1 MSLYMWT
8 LCQHFSFIYGNEKTS
23 QSFLFPLICC
33 NCGTWFPSLGDIK
46 FHFGN
51 CKVLHRYMQ
60 CCHCALIFD
69 NWHNFIAHVNAK
81 GMTLAKP
88 LSEHFLWTNI
98 SKWQNP
104 LSSQNSDILHVA
116 LQHANLHT
124 SDMHSDAYM
133 TSIIPNTSSS
143 TDEDI

>member
-1 MSLYMWT
+1 
-8 LCQHFSFIYGNEKTS
+8 
-23 QSFLFPLICC
+23 
-33 NCGTWFPSLGDIK
+33 
-46 FHFGN
+46 
-51 CKVLHRYMQ
+51 MQ